1 MNEQAE
7 PLPADN
13 SPPTAHHFSP
23 LSSKYFVDFSHV
35 GGLDELKQQARMKI
49 IEPFKNPA
57 LFKRFNKS
65 AGGGLLLYGPPGC
78 GKTYFA
84 RAIAGE
90 CHAAFFNVS
99 IDDILDMYLGNSEKN
114 IQALFATARAH
125 KPAVIFIDEI
135 DALGRKRE
143 LLRHTSLTTT
153 INHFLAELDGVE
165 SDNEN
170 LLVIGATNAPW
181 DVDSAFRRPGR
192 FDLTLFV
199 SPPDATAREYI
210 LRRLLADLPIEPL
223 DYKELAELSHGFSGA
238 DLKGWV
244 DAVSE
249 QVIEQILRTGQD
261 GTITMDVLRE
271 QIRQRQPSTLEWLE
285 SAKQVVEY
293 ANHSGVFDELA
304 RYLEQHPVGKK
315 RRMGFF

>member
-13 SPPTAHHFSP
+13 SPPTAHHCSP
-23 LSSKYFVDFSHV
+23 LSSKYFVDFAHV

-114 IQALFATARAH
+114 IQALFAM
-125 KPAVIFIDEI
+125 
-135 DALGRKRE
+135 
-143 LLRHTSLTTT
+143 
-153 INHFLAELDGVE
+153 
-165 SDNEN
+165 
-170 LLVIGATNAPW
+170 
-181 DVDSAFRRPGR
+181 
-192 FDLTLFV
+192 
-199 SPPDATAREYI
+199 AREYI
-210 LRRLLADLPIEPL
+210 LRRLLADLPIEAL

-244 DAVSE
+244 DAVGE

-261 GTITMDVLRE
+261 STITMAVLRE
-271 QIRQRQPSTLEWLE
+271 QIRQRQPSTLEWFE

-304 RYLEQHPVGKK
+304 RYLEQHPTGKK